1 MRASFSRHRRWQNH
15 IITGAYLLSR
25 YNNNNSSIRYLFLN
39 LELNRSPVLI
49 LSNNEL
55 TSHLRERERGGGI
68 RCSAFEESSKAEAH
82 MRASTILQPWLT
94 GETNTARRIGTGF
107 PGRVGYFIFKQQQKF
122 FFISMH

>member
-55 TSHLRERERGGGI
+55 TSHLRERERGGGYAVP
-68 RCSAFEESSKAEAH
+68 RSKNPRRQKRICAH
-82 MRASTILQPWLT
+82 PRYYNR
-94 GETNTARRIGTGF
+94 G
-107 PGRVGYFIFKQQQKF
+107 
-122 FFISMH
+122 

>member
-55 TSHLRERERGGGI
+55 TSHLRDREGGDTLF
-68 RCSAFEESSKAEAH
+68 RV
-82 MRASTILQPWLT
+82 
-94 GETNTARRIGTGF
+94 RRILE
-107 PGRVGYFIFKQQQKF
+107 GRSAYARIHDITTVANRRN
-122 FFISMH
+122 

>member
-55 TSHLRERERGGGI
+55 TSHQRERERGGDTLF
-68 RCSAFEESSKAEAH
+68 RV
-82 MRASTILQPWLT
+82 
-94 GETNTARRIGTGF
+94 RRILE
-107 PGRVGYFIFKQQQKF
+107 GRSAYARIHDITTVANRRN
-122 FFISMH
+122 